1 MIRETWIVWTMH
13 GWKEI
18 EVFRGTKTNAID
30 FYNKH
35 KHKLDNLHYGKL
47 ILEKVNN
54 KWVDR

>member
-1 MIRETWIVWTMH
+1 MIRETWIVYTAH

-18 EVFRGTKTNAID
+18 EVFRGTKTNVID

-35 KHKLDNLHYGKL
+35 KHKLYNLHYGKL

-54 KWVDR
+54 RWVDR